1 MMQFKSTMLKTVG
14 ALSIGLLS
22 MSFSA
27 ASHADTPKLSVGSDM
42 TFPPYEFINND
53 KPAGFDIELMDKLA
67 KNMGMQTNYTDTRFS
82 NLIIGITSKK
92 FPIVISGLYITP
104 ERLKQVDFVPY
115 VKTGVSFL
123 VKANAAFKP
132 EKAADLCGKTV
143 SVQKGTAFAQQL
155 NGISAD
161 CTKAGSAAI
170 KIREFETSPEAAQ
183 ALLAGAADAQ
193 YDDAAVAQTTSEKL
207 HGRVVVSSKEALFP
221 VVMGIAVEKGNKD
234 LVSKLNAALDQS
246 KKDGSYAALLK
257 KYNLF
262 EPTAAEIAAA
272 LKS

>member
-1 MMQFKSTMLKTVG
+1 MVKLKSTVVKTVG
-14 ALSIGLLS
+14 ALSIGLIAMSLS
-22 MSFSA
+22 TSSF
-27 ASHADTPKLSVGSDM
+27 ADSPKLPVGSDM
-42 TFPPYEFINND
+42 TFPPYEFLNNG

-67 KNMGMQTNYTDTRFS
+67 KNMGMQTDYTDTRFS

-115 VKTGVSFL
+115 VKTGVSLL
-123 VKANAAFKP
+123 VKADSKFKP
-132 EKAADLCGKTV
+132 QKAADLCGKTV
-143 SVQKGTAFAQQL
+143 SVQKGTAFVQQL
-155 NGISAD
+155 NGISAE

-170 KIREFETSPEAAQ
+170 KVREFETSPEAAQ
-183 ALLAGAADAQ
+183 ALLANAAEVQ

-234 LVSKLNAALDQS
+234 MLNKLNASLEQS
-246 KKDGSYAALLK
+246 KKDGSYATLLK

-262 EPTAAEIAAA
+262 EPTAAEISAA
-272 LKS
+272 LKG